1 MPELFADMTTFVLC
15 ALVVAGAQLIYATA
29 GFGAGM
35 FSIALLAMILP
46 DLGPAVATLYV
57 LTFLTE
63 VWVLLH
69 AWRQAKA
76 RLLLGLL
83 PTTIVGMW
91 LGTELLLLGNM
102 AWLKRVLGLV
112 VATAGAWFMYDQ
124 RRRPGEPGKPGPA
137 LDGAETRPRRDRK
150 AWLSLPVG
158 LVAGTLAGL
167 FGTGGP
173 PVILLLKGYRLDKGA
188 FRATLLW
195 FFLLMSVFRG
205 ATYLRAGVLSAD
217 EIAAAVWLLP
227 ASVVGTVLGMV
238 AHRRL
243 SERHFAAAV
252 SVLLVIL
259 GVLLVTGGGK

>member
-1 MPELFADMTTFVLC
+1 MPELFPDTTTFVLC

-83 PTTIVGMW
+83 PTTMLGMW
-91 LGTELLLLGNM
+91 LGTELLLLGNV
-102 AWLKRVLGLV
+102 AWLKRVLGV
-112 VATAGAWFMYDQ
+112 VVTAAGAWFLYDQ
-124 RRRPGEPGKPGPA
+124 RRRPGRPGTA
-137 LDGAETRPRRDRK
+137 AADGHQADSPPPRGKRG
-150 AWLSLPVG
+150 WLSLPVG
-158 LVAGTLAGL
+158 LAAGTLAGL

-173 PVILLLKGYRLDKGA
+173 PVIL
-188 FRATLLW
+188 
-195 FFLLMSVFRG
+195 
-205 ATYLRAGVLSAD
+205 
-217 EIAAAVWLLP
+217 
-227 ASVVGTVLGMV
+227 
-238 AHRRL
+238 
-243 SERHFAAAV
+243 
-252 SVLLVIL
+252 
-259 GVLLVTGGGK
+259 